1 MAIAKIILS
10 YILGYVRVTIEGYY
24 IERFIN
30 ICNTK
35 KILMWNLKR
44 DRGVKVYANIGIK
57 DFRKLIEISKKTQ
70 CKVKI
75 TKKRGLPFILNRY
88 RKRKMFAVLLI
99 ILILLIILSSNYI
112 WNIEIQVE
120 GEGEVIGIEQQ
131 IKEAG
136 LVVGKKKTEIEA
148 KEIINKIRLERA
160 DISWMGIEMK
170 GTNVI
175 VKLVKS
181 EEAPQLI
188 DENDYTNIVA
198 NKNGVITKITA
209 QNGTAKVSVG
219 DVVQKGMILIEGT
232 MVGKYTEARYV
243 HSIGEVEAKV
253 WYTKSKKIY
262 YNEEKEQKTGKE
274 ERKYRIKINNFEI
287 NFNKR
292 LSKFKIYDKIEEEKK
307 IKIFSNLYL
316 PISIIK
322 TTNQEKEIYKKT
334 YTKEEAKNLGIEEL
348 RKELEEEIDN
358 TENIV
363 EEIINTKEEKEY
375 IEVNLTYEVVENIGT
390 DEKIEI

>member
-75 TKKRGLPFILNRY
+75 NKKRGLPFILNRY
-88 RKRKMFAVLLI
+88 RKRKIFAVLLI

-148 KEIINKIRLERA
+148 KEIINKIRLERT

-188 DENDYTNIVA
+188 DENDYTNIIL
-198 NKNGVITKITA
+198 KTA
-209 QNGTAKVSVG
+209 
-219 DVVQKGMILIEGT
+219 
-232 MVGKYTEARYV
+232 
-243 HSIGEVEAKV
+243 
-253 WYTKSKKIY
+253 
-262 YNEEKEQKTGKE
+262 
-274 ERKYRIKINNFEI
+274 F
-287 NFNKR
+287 F
-292 LSKFKIYDKIEEEKK
+292 
-307 IKIFSNLYL
+307 FSNFCLSFKLFQYL
-316 PISIIK
+316 IF
-322 TTNQEKEIYKKT
+322 
-334 YTKEEAKNLGIEEL
+334 
-348 RKELEEEIDN
+348 
-358 TENIV
+358 
-363 EEIINTKEEKEY
+363 
-375 IEVNLTYEVVENIGT
+375 
-390 DEKIEI
+390 